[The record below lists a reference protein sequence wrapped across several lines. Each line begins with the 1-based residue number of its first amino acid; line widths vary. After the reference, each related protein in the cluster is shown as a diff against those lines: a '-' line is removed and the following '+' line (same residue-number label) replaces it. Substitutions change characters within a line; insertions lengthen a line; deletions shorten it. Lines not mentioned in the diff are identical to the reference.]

1 MTIALQLTLLNVVLI
16 LLGIAALLFIIGIR
30 R

>member
-1 MTIALQLTLLNVVLI
+1 MTVALQLTLLNVVLI
-16 LLGIAALLFIIGIR
+16 LLAVCCVLFIIGR